1 MRAIDYDELMKFPIR
16 ENHCDKIHG
25 NKNFIYG
32 IECVFEYIEE
42 MPIIDVQPVVYAH
55 WTLHKDGT
63 ATCSNCSRTCGSWD
77 YDDFDRFCRCCG
89 ATMSLKEND
98 KEDIWISEK

>member
-1 MRAIDYDELMKFPIR
+1 MQMLKERKNTTMRAIDMDEIVR
-16 ENHCDKIHG
+16 IV
-25 NKNFIYG
+25 KNQRAKLFRKEDVNLIKQ
-32 IECVFEYIEE
+32 
-42 MPIIDVQPVVYAH
+42 IILSFVNEAHILNVQPVIYAH

-89 ATMSLKEND
+89 ATMSLKE
-98 KEDIWISEK
+98 K